1 LWLPDSGRKTQNI
14 LTCIPIQQ
22 LIRTAQKLL
31 PRSYSS
37 LVGRALLRGIICC
50 EWVVGMVGN
59 VGIGWSRQKTGGL
72 V

>member
-1 LWLPDSGRKTQNI
+1 LWLPDSGGKRQNI

-22 LIRTAQKLL
+22 LIRNVQKLL

-59 VGIGWSRQKTGGL
+59 VGIGWSRQKTAGL